1 MSTSRSANSD
11 DVRVESVLNGMTLEE
26 LAAVQDTLFEQLRTG
41 LPPAERIAKAL
52 ERESAGVA
60 DWFRLQAF
68 RGEAVEVVTLLV
80 GLAVASAWMRRG
92 GTPAST
98 RRLQDAMA
106 RVREEHVYMLP
117 IPRDD
122 PCFCGSGSRFRA
134 CHGRPPN
141 AAPAVRR

>member
-1 MSTSRSANSD
+1 MSTSRNANSD
-11 DVRVESVLNGMTLEE
+11 DVPVESVLNGMTLDQ
-26 LAAVQDTLFEQLRTG
+26 LGAVQDTLFEQLRAG
-41 LPPAERIAKAL
+41 LPPAERIADAL

-60 DWFRLQAF
+60 KWFRLQAL

-80 GLAVASAWMRRG
+80 GLAVASASMQHG

-98 RRLQDAMA
+98 RQLHAAMA

-134 CHGRPPN
+134 CHGRRPI
-141 AAPAVRR
+141 AAPAG

>member
-26 LAAVQDTLFEQLRTG
+26 LAAV
-41 LPPAERIAKAL
+41 
-52 ERESAGVA
+52 
-60 DWFRLQAF
+60 QAF